1 MTFIF
6 SGGQYRRK
14 VFPLFDPVSQIL
26 QLLSKRS
33 DSNYRKKKL
42 STEMLTELLLTV
54 KMRSKPRTNNTDKT
68 SQILT
73 HSRDKTFFRELKSY
87 MQISFQNI

>member
-1 MTFIF
+1 M
-6 SGGQYRRK
+6 
-14 VFPLFDPVSQIL
+14 FPLFDPVSQIL